1 MPRLRLAL
9 CLILAIPLLS
19 ACKTVRIHTH
29 NPPGHAY
36 GHKKHKHGHSKG
48 CGHWLYDGPWHNTPQ
63 ASKAK

>member
-36 GHKKHKHGHSKG
+36 GHKKHKPTAAIGTTIRPGAALPEWSIR
-48 CGHWLYDGPWHNTPQ
+48 PTPR
-63 ASKAK
+63 